1 MKDVHTEHCCLI
13 HGCKYCDPECTV
25 VTSRAP
31 QSFPCEACEEMDT
44 DHIGHVLDLAID
56 AIEGLADQQAV
67 YDDWYLPPLSIIKDT
82 ARKLKNE

>member
-1 MKDVHTEHCCLI
+1 
-13 HGCKYCDPECTV
+13 
-25 VTSRAP
+25 
-31 QSFPCEACEEMDT
+31 MDT
-44 DHIGHVLDLAID
+44 DHIGRVLDLAID